1 MYLKGKKV
9 LVVGLGKT
17 GEELCRFLLNRGAR
31 VKVSEK
37 KKHEELGQKV
47 HFWAKNGVSMETGGH
62 ELKSFLESDL
72 IVLSPG
78 VPTIPELYK
87 AKAHGIKIISEIEL
101 AYRFLKGKIVGVTGS
116 NGKSTTATL
125 IHKILKNGGLEAY
138 LAGNIGIPL
147 ISLVENSKKNHI
159 FVTEL
164 SSFQL
169 KHTEQFKVSVSVL
182 LNISPD
188 HLDWHKTFKDYFE
201 AKKKII
207 ISQEKEQIA
216 ILNKDDPLIW
226 GLKKQSVYG
235 FSRKNKITPG
245 CFIQK
250 NWIVLSNKKEEKLM
264 KLSEIPLLGTH
275 NQENIMAAA
284 LVGYIFSIPLLKIKN
299 SIKNFKGLEHRLEKV
314 LTKQGVDFYNDSK
327 ATNVDATLKSIQS
340 FKKKIILILG
350 GRDKGEDFRRLRK
363 TVENQVK
370 RIILIGES
378 RKKIEKALINT
389 APIDTVSSLKEAVRV
404 GYSSAEP
411 GEVVLLAPACTSFDM
426 FQNFEERGE
435 IFKKEVYTLTKLKG
449 QSTE

>member
-47 HFWAKNGVSMETGGH
+47 HFWTKNGVSMETGGH

-182 LNISPD
+182 L
-188 HLDWHKTFKDYFE
+188 
-201 AKKKII
+201 
-207 ISQEKEQIA
+207 
-216 ILNKDDPLIW
+216 
-226 GLKKQSVYG
+226 
-235 FSRKNKITPG
+235 
-245 CFIQK
+245 
-250 NWIVLSNKKEEKLM
+250 
-264 KLSEIPLLGTH
+264 
-275 NQENIMAAA
+275 
-284 LVGYIFSIPLLKIKN
+284 
-299 SIKNFKGLEHRLEKV
+299 
-314 LTKQGVDFYNDSK
+314 
-327 ATNVDATLKSIQS
+327 
-340 FKKKIILILG
+340 
-350 GRDKGEDFRRLRK
+350 GR
-363 TVENQVK
+363 VE
-370 RIILIGES
+370 R
-378 RKKIEKALINT
+378 
-389 APIDTVSSLKEAVRV
+389 
-404 GYSSAEP
+404 
-411 GEVVLLAPACTSFDM
+411 F
-426 FQNFEERGE
+426 
-435 IFKKEVYTLTKLKG
+435 
-449 QSTE
+449 